1 MISSPTSPPFR
12 TLDGLTKKFRGHE
25 TALDKARTAIQEA
38 AIRHLR
44 ERNARPGKVAD
55 HTPWDRV
62 WIGELARKAGV
73 PPVKGPNAVGP
84 APTYD
89 PDVQAAALAELDK
102 LTAPYT
108 RAEAG
113 LAELTEPIYEEIRRL
128 YQEGFTPSEIAPHT
142 PYDANWVGEIGR
154 GTAKPGKP
162 RESGRVA
169 SARRTSSRSSPA
181 K

>member
-1 MISSPTSPPFR
+1 MTSPPAQSFR
-12 TLDGLTKKFRGHE
+12 KLDTLTKKFRTHE
-25 TALDKARTAIQEA
+25 TTLGEARTAIQEA

-62 WIGELARKAGV
+62 WIGELARNAGV

-89 PDVQAAALAELDK
+89 PDVQAAALAELDQ

-108 RAEAG
+108 RAEAA
-113 LAELTEPIYEEIRRL
+113 LEELTPLIYEEITRL
-128 YQEGFTPSEIAPHT
+128 YQEGVTPTEIAPHT
-142 PYDANWVGEIGR
+142 PYDSNWVGEIGR
-154 GTAKPGKP
+154 GTAKPGKA
-162 RESGRVA
+162 RESGRRA
-169 SARRTSSRSSPA
+169 SARRTSPRASTT